1 MPEPSVINELFELIQ
16 RVGAKKEEAYALEIQ
31 ALLMKLATSQQESA
45 EYNAL
50 IKDLRNGVRLLKDI
64 QIMDDGAVRVLAKA
78 SASASV
84 EDLQAGDVMPCNP
97 MMAEN
102 IAKSKK
108 GVTSAA

>member
-78 SASASV
+78 SASV